1 MTTALLLIDLQKGM
15 CDPTGA
21 AGASGLAAAVEEQG
35 TLKAAARA
43 LQHARAEGLG
53 VIHVRLAFDESYG
66 NLTNATARFAGH
78 RDAKRFTLGSFDTEF
93 CEEVAPVEGEITV
106 AKGSV
111 SPFAST
117 ALFSALVRQGVT
129 SLVIAGVATHLAV
142 ESAAREAA
150 DRGIAVTVL
159 GDACA
164 APEHLH
170 RHSLEQTL
178 PAFAT
183 VRTVDEFVGGR

>member
-1 MTTALLLIDLQKGM
+1 MPTLMLIDLQKGM
-15 CDPTGA
+15 CNPAGS
-21 AGASGLAAAVEEQG
+21 AGAGGLAAVAAELG

-43 LQHARAEGLG
+43 LEHARSASFD
-53 VIHVRLAFDESYG
+53 VVHVRLGFDATYG
-66 NLTNATARFAGH
+66 NRTNATARFAGH
-78 RDAKRFTLGSFDTEF
+78 QKGGRFALGSFDTEW
-93 CEEVAPVEGEITV
+93 CEEVAPAAGETTV

-117 ALFSALVRQGVT
+117 ALFEVLARRGQRELVV
-129 SLVIAGVATHLAV
+129 AGVATHLAV

-183 VRTVDEFVGGR
+183 VRTVDEFVSGR